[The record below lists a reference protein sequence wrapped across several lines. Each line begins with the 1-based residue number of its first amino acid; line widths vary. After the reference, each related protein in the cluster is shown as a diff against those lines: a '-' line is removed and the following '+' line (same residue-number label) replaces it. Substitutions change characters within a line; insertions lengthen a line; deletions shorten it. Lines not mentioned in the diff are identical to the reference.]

1 MHRSDAR
8 IGGRICTR
16 AIAGLAAVL
25 SMAGLAQAVPAGLR
39 TALERVPPTQR
50 TQIRDNAAQLAAM
63 DATQRAALQRRL
75 AAWQALPAPER
86 RELRMRWQAWQAL
99 PDTERETIRTAATAY
114 AALPDAERLALRARF
129 DALDGSDRH
138 GWLLG
143 STLGVDYPRL
153 QPLLAQVPADERL
166 GLLRVLRSMDAT
178 QRLDLSVLAQRTPPS
193 QRAALRRELLQ
204 VAPASRRAWL
214 QARLDR

>member
-114 AALPDAERLALRARF
+114 AALPDAERLDHLRIQLAVYRLAFARWAGI
-129 DALDGSDRH
+129 DD
-138 GWLLG
+138 
-143 STLGVDYPRL
+143 
-153 QPLLAQVPADERL
+153 
-166 GLLRVLRSMDAT
+166 
-178 QRLDLSVLAQRTPPS
+178 LDLIDGVFCYLPSGEEIRCPDLPDEAELVELIASAPGAPENDPGARAQ
-193 QRAALRRELLQ
+193 
-204 VAPASRRAWL
+204 
-214 QARLDR
+214 D